1 MLTYALRRTLISIPV
16 ILLAT
21 FITFAAISISGDPL
35 ADLRQLPNITQEQID
50 NVRESR
56 GLNDPLPSQYLRWV
70 EQVAQGGFGEY
81 LISPRPIWPDLR
93 RVLGNTMQLVIAAEV
108 IAFFIAVALGV
119 LSAKRQYSVF
129 DYTTTTLSFIG
140 YSMPAFLFALFLQ
153 VAVVQIFVR
162 TGVRVFPER
171 AELTVTCDC
180 EDPVWPC
187 AHGAALWSVL
197 AEALDA
203 DPFVLLQLRG
213 RGRERLLRELTEA
226 RRRRAHGDRVAGVDP
241 DSLDVARWSSA
252 QAPIEDIGVPAPE
265 APPTPAGALRVLGDP
280 PGWAG
285 GVGAWELLHPLVEG
299 AAAWMAERDEAA
311 GADGAAE
318 AS

>member
-1 MLTYALRRTLISIPV
+1 MSVMDWQEAWWDLVEATDPQVARRLHQGRQFHRAARVSDLRVVAGEASARVQDSRATPVPVSVRTPV
-16 ILLAT
+16 LDDAAWETVVDTLAGQVRHTARLLAGH
-21 FITFAAISISGDPL
+21 APDGLDAEL
-35 ADLRQLPNITQEQID
+35 A
-50 NVRESR
+50 
-56 GLNDPLPSQYLRWV
+56 
-70 EQVAQGGFGEY
+70 
-81 LISPRPIWPDLR
+81 
-93 RVLGNTMQLVIAAEV
+93 
-108 IAFFIAVALGV
+108 
-119 LSAKRQYSVF
+119 
-129 DYTTTTLSFIG
+129 
-140 YSMPAFLFALFLQ
+140 
-153 VAVVQIFVR
+153 R